1 MAIKTKKIS
10 DLDEIGLTN
19 VVLLGCQNGTTGKIP
34 YAVITA
40 DVEKL
45 IDEKL
50 ADSNLVQTVAL
61 TKTKM
66 SEVDQVND
74 SVTDVQQKIETLKSE
89 NTDLRNK
96 CKELSD
102 RLIAQ
107 SNQLNTAILDCQN
120 TVSKVYADTNKII
133 SFIKDLQKDGYL
145 TLAEIKKAAANAF
158 HASTEE

>member
-10 DLDEIGLTN
+10 DLDEIGLTD

-66 SEVDQVND
+66 SEVD
-74 SVTDVQQKIETLKSE
+74 
-89 NTDLRNK
+89 
-96 CKELSD
+96 
-102 RLIAQ
+102 
-107 SNQLNTAILDCQN
+107 
-120 TVSKVYADTNKII
+120 
-133 SFIKDLQKDGYL
+133 
-145 TLAEIKKAAANAF
+145 
-158 HASTEE
+158 